1 MYAVVAVLSA
11 IMGGLAIGGYMGGK
25 IVDNHFNPLRLYGIL
40 EGLVGLYA
48 LIFPFL
54 LKSTIPLLQY
64 VYQDAQINQLVM
76 ATVRILV
83 CFGILIIPAVLLG
96 AMLPVL
102 SKFFIF
108 KFDHVSNHLGKL
120 YGLNLLGSMVGSLAT
135 GFYFIP
141 KWGLNKTIYLAV
153 LIEFLICAW
162 TFLLAKGIEEPICSA
177 EKTKIPPS
185 EILFRLFRDFPWI
198 ILLAMALSGAA
209 AMVYELTWTRVANL
223 LIGSSVYAFSL
234 VLAAFIG
241 GLAFGSLIFTRTLDK
256 KKDLLLIF
264 ALLEIGIGGA
274 SLCLTPLFEKLP
286 LLMVP
291 LINLFSRNFAL
302 LQVVEFLGLFLLI
315 FIPSSMIGAVFPLL
329 SKIYLRNIKRVGHS
343 IGSVYMANGL
353 GAVLGILAAGLILI
367 PKIGIQKT
375 ILVAVVINIFIGSG
389 ALLFSFS
396 LSRIKKSVAIPLIIC
411 CTLIFAYL
419 QPAWNKT
426 LMSSGS
432 YIFAGLYA
440 QVRNKTGQNLRETIE
455 GQGNLLFYKEGM
467 NTTVSV
473 KKDRTGEVLL
483 QMNGK
488 NDASSKND
496 ILIQKLIAHIPL
508 LLHPNP
514 QEVMVLGLG
523 TGMSLD
529 AAKRYPIKRLDCLEI
544 SPAVIEASHY
554 FSNPND
560 HVLNDPRI
568 RLIVGDGREHLTL
581 SRQKYDAIISHPSNP
596 WAAGM
601 SDLLTLEFFQRCRAR
616 LKENGLCCV
625 WLQVYNLPLNNVR
638 GVVEAFHRVFPRMT
652 IWETKPAVNYLLLGS
667 KDEIKIDYHLLQQK
681 MAAQELQSELKTLGI
696 ASPEDLIAH
705 FIMNEEGV
713 SLYAKGAIPHTDDNS
728 FLAFQAPKSLYQETM
743 DEQLEAFNALRGVNF
758 SSLGIGF
765 SHKTDSPESLAK
777 IFEAQKIY
785 ALSEMYFL
793 KNMPEDRIRHLREAY
808 FIAPWNLRIKD
819 TYYYLLL
826 NIAARFNQKGMFEQ
840 AVQTFLTATQVKPEG
855 IEGYLN
861 LGLVYFHRGYF
872 QTAIQHF
879 QTALFQEPANI
890 QALLNLGAAYLRQG
904 DLEGAIREN
913 KALLELKSDHADAH
927 FNLGIAFMKSR
938 MFMEAIQEYKEA
950 IQYRPEYAEAHFNL
964 AIVYKTTGALD
975 QAVLE
980 CQQALRIKPGFT
992 QARRFLDQMQI
1003 RLKQGPK
1010 GIIP

>member
-25 IVDNHFNPLRLYGIL
+25 VVDNHTNPLRLYGIL

-54 LKSTIPLLQY
+54 LKSTIPILQY
-64 VYQDAQINQLVM
+64 VYQDAQTNQVVM
-76 ATVRILV
+76 ATVRILI
-83 CFGILIIPAVLLG
+83 CFAILIIPAVLLG

-102 SKFFIF
+102 SKFFIYT
-108 KFDHVSNHLGKL
+108 FDHVSNYLGKL
-120 YGLNLLGSMVGSLAT
+120 YGLNLAGSMFGALAT
-135 GFYFIP
+135 GLYFLP

-153 LIEFLICAW
+153 FIEFFICAW
-162 TFLLAKGIEEPICSA
+162 TFLLAKRTDWPIYST
-177 EKTKIPPS
+177 EKTKIPSS
-185 EILFRLFRDFPWI
+185 EILFRLFRDFSWI
-198 ILLAMALSGAA
+198 ILFAMAFTGAA
-209 AMVYELTWTRVANL
+209 AMVYELAWIRVANL

-274 SLCLTPLFEKLP
+274 FLSLTPLFEKLP

-291 LINLFSRNFAL
+291 LINLFSKNFAL
-302 LQVVEFLGLFLLI
+302 LQAVEFLGLFLLI
-315 FIPSSMIGAVFPLL
+315 FIPSSMIGTIFPLL
-329 SKIYLRNIKRVGHS
+329 GKIYLMNIKRVGHS

-353 GAVLGILAAGLILI
+353 GAVLGVLAAGLILI

-375 ILVAVVINIFIGSG
+375 ILVAVVINIVIGSG

-396 LSRIKKSVAIPLIIC
+396 LSRNKKSIAIPLIIC

-419 QPAWNKT
+419 QPAWDKT
-426 LMSSGS
+426 MMSSGS

-440 QVRNKTGQNLRETIE
+440 QVRNKTGQNLRKTIE
-455 GQGNLLFYKEGM
+455 AQGNLIFYKEGM

-473 KKDRTGEVLL
+473 KKDRTGEFLL

-488 NDASSKND
+488 TDASSKND

-544 SPAVIEASHY
+544 SPAVIEASRY
-554 FSNPND
+554 FTNPND
-560 HVLNDPRI
+560 HVLNDPRV

-581 SRQKYDAIISHPSNP
+581 SHQKYDAIISHPSNP

-601 SDLLTLEFFQRCRAR
+601 SDLLTLEFFQRCRSR

-625 WLQVYNLPLNNVR
+625 WLQVYNLPLNDVQ

-652 IWETKPAVNYLLLGS
+652 IWETKPAVDYLLVGS
-667 KDEIKIDYHLLQQK
+667 NDEIKLDYHLLQQK
-681 MAAQELQSELKTLGI
+681 IAAQELQSELKTLGI
-696 ASPEDLIAH
+696 ATPEDLISF

-713 SLYAKGAIPHTDDNS
+713 SQYTKTAIPHTDDNS
-728 FLAFQAPKSLYQETM
+728 FLAFRVPKSLYQETM
-743 DEQLEAFNALRGVNF
+743 DEQLEAVNALRGVNF
-758 SSLGIGF
+758 SSLGIDF
-765 SHKTDSPESLAK
+765 SHKTDSQESFAK
-777 IFEAQKIY
+777 IFEAQKLY

-793 KNMPEDRIRHLREAY
+793 KNMPQNRIRNLREAY
-808 FIAPWNLRIKD
+808 LIAPWNLRIKD

-826 NIAARFNQKGMFEQ
+826 NIAAGFNQKGMFEQ
-840 AVQTFLTATQVKPEG
+840 AIRTFLTATQVKPEG
-855 IEGYLN
+855 VEGYLN
-861 LGLVYFHRGYF
+861 LGLVYFHKGYL

-879 QTALFQEPANI
+879 QTALFQEPGNI
-890 QALLNLGAAYLRQG
+890 QAHLNLGAAYLRMG

-913 KALLELKSDHADAH
+913 KALLTLKSDHADAH
-927 FNLGIAFMKSR
+927 FNLAVAYMKLR

-950 IQYRPEYAEAHFNL
+950 IHYRPEYAEAHFNL
-964 AIVYKTTGALD
+964 AIIYKTSGALD

-980 CQQALRIKPGFT
+980 CHQALRIKPGFT
-992 QARRFLDQMQI
+992 QARKFLDQIQMT
-1003 RLKQGPK
+1003 LKQGVT
-1010 GIIP
+1010 GTIP